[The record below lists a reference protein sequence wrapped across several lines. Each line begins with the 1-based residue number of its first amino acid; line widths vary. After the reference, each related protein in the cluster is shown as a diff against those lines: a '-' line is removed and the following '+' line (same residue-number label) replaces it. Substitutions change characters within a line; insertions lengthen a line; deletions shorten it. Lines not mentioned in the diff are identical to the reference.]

1 MQVECRYQGDAV
13 ANLLRSYQGDENPYL
28 IDPSIKFPERD
39 HELVEIR
46 GLKQILF
53 PNYWNAGALTQPDN
67 QMLLAQ
73 KLNALGDAFCLGI
86 QPHISD
92 ASEINRAVK
101 EVLDRLPE
109 IREVLKKD
117 VVAAY
122 RGDPSARTYTEIIRS
137 FPGFFAIM
145 IHRVAHV
152 LYECEVPSYPR
163 ELSEY
168 VHSVTGVDI
177 HPGANIGEHFF
188 IDHGSGV
195 VIGETSEV
203 GDHVRIYQS
212 VTLGALHFE
221 KDEDGALR
229 KDYKRHPTIG
239 NHVVIGMGAKILG
252 PVSIGNHVSIG
263 ANSWIQEDIPGYTDV
278 FITEHPRQ
286 IRKQKRNAEGV

>member
-1 MQVECRYQGDAV
+1 MKYRYQGRAIPQ
-13 ANLLRSYQGDENPYL
+13 LLRSYQGDDNFYL
-28 IDPSIKFPERD
+28 TDPSIQFPERD

-46 GLKQILF
+46 GLKKILF
-53 PNYWNAGALTQPDN
+53 PNYWNAGALSRPENTGQLEKSLD
-67 QMLLAQ
+67 
-73 KLNALGDAFCLGI
+73 ALGGALCLGI
-86 QPHISD
+86 QPHIPD
-92 ASEINRAVK
+92 ATKISHIVD
-101 EVLDRLPE
+101 EVLDRLPGV
-109 IREVLKKD
+109 REVLKKD

-122 RGDPSARTYTEIIRS
+122 RGDPSAKTYTEIIRS

-152 LYECEVPSYPR
+152 LYELEVPSYPR

-177 HPGANIGEHFF
+177 HPGARIGEHFF

-195 VIGETSEV
+195 VIGETSQI

-221 KDEDGALR
+221 RDQDGALR

-263 ANSWIQEDIPGYTDV
+263 ANSWIQEDIPDYTDV
-278 FITEHPRQ
+278 FIMEHPRQ
-286 IRKQKRNAEGV
+286 TRKQKSNTETV